1 MKQAL
6 ISLGLVAALVVAL
19 AATTASAAPKP
30 GFLPGTWIGKGTITG
45 TTTDGPFTTH
55 LDGGIAFT
63 LRVDRG
69 LRVSGTG
76 TWRLNMLGS
85 QDGPSDS
92 AVDSTMQGTA
102 AIRFAGTGAVP
113 SFTGNQR
120 VIGEMRMGSMKR
132 PVSFAQTL
140 AGRLV
145 ISRAGKCKVVGG
157 AQMPGGGTLRW
168 TAVLK
173 GSGTCRA

>member
-1 MKQAL
+1 MKKAILAL
-6 ISLGLVAALVVAL
+6 AVISALVTAVAA
-19 AATTASAAPKP
+19 TAPAAPKP

-45 TTTDGPFTTH
+45 TSTDGPYTTH

-63 LRVDRG
+63 LRVDRS
-69 LRVSGTG
+69 LRVSGGG
-76 TWRLNMLGS
+76 TWKLNMLGS
-85 QDGPSDS
+85 QDGPSSS

-102 AIRFAGTGAVP
+102 AITFAGTGAAVT
-113 SFTGNQR
+113 FTGNAR
-120 VIGEMRMGSMKR
+120 VIGEMRMGDIKR

-140 AGRLV
+140 AGRLLV
-145 ISRAGKCKVVGG
+145 TRAGKCRVVG
-157 AQMPGGGTLRW
+157 ASQVPGGGTLKW